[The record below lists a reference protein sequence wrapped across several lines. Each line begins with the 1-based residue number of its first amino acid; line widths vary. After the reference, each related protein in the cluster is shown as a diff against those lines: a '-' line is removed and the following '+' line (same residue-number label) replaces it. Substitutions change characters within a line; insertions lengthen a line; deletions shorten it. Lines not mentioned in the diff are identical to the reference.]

1 VEANAFNWSL
11 TDGIALIIVDHL
23 VMLI

>member
-23 VMLI
+23 VMSI